1 MDAIVPECTRVG
13 GIGSMPADQSLFWDF
28 VSFRVLISPAVL
40 VVFYYMGAL
49 VVPLLIFVFARGSAR
64 AAKRMLDGQT
74 VAQLQDAVRIS
85 RKSGVRLLLLSLL
98 AFLMLELFWRMLFEF
113 LIAYFQMHNA
123 LVGAAGG

>member
-13 GIGSMPADQSLFWDF
+13 GVGSMPADQSLFWDF